1 MRRLRAVSN
10 AVQIA
15 EPSAVP
21 QAMAVGHKGVVADQR
36 FPAPPTLEVIGLTR
50 IGVHESVGRAPAVLA
65 MRSAISRAN
74 NLLARLNISLG
85 SRSMAAL
92 PPSRAVVNKIGGW
105 ASLRSGRIA
114 RTAFRR

>member
-50 IGVHESVGRAPAVLA
+50 IGVHE
-65 MRSAISRAN
+65 
-74 NLLARLNISLG
+74 
-85 SRSMAAL
+85 
-92 PPSRAVVNKIGGW
+92 
-105 ASLRSGRIA
+105 
-114 RTAFRR
+114 